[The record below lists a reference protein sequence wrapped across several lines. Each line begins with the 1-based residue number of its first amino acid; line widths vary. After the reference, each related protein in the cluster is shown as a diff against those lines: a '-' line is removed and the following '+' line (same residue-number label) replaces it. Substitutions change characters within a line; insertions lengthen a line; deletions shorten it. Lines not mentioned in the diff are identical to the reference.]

1 MKEAMQDVVRAK
13 LESVRVEL
21 EGWAMGPW
29 GHGAM
34 GPWGHGAMGPW
45 GHGAMGPWG
54 HGAMGPAGSRAW
66 PGRPLLCC
74 GQVKKRVM
82 PWIRALAKE
91 TRQIEPM
98 HLVIRVCIS
107 EISIGRDC
115 LPA

>member
-21 EGWAMGPW
+21 EGWAMGP
-29 GHGAM
+29 
-34 GPWGHGAMGPW
+34 
-45 GHGAMGPWG
+45 
-54 HGAMGPAGSRAW
+54 AGSRAW
-66 PGRPLLCC
+66 RGRPLLCC

-82 PWIRALAKE
+82 LWTRALAKE

>member
-34 GPWGHGAMGPW
+34 GP
-45 GHGAMGPWG
+45 
-54 HGAMGPAGSRAW
+54 AGSRAW

-74 GQVKKRVM
+74 GQVKKRVT
-82 PWIRALAKE
+82 WIRALAKE